1 MHDLRTLAAA
11 VADTPAL
18 VIDLNALEANAAAMT
33 AHAAASGVALRPHAK
48 THKCTTLGARQ
59 LAAGAIGLCCAKL
72 GELEVFAE
80 AGCRGLLMTSPV
92 WGAAKT
98 ARLKAL
104 AERHPGLM
112 VVCDSPDHADV
123 LASLGVP
130 LDVLIDVDVGQHR
143 TGVTSPEMAVEAAR
157 RLAAAPH
164 LRMRGV
170 QGYGGHL
177 QHVGPLADRRRAA
190 EDAAGILRGVR
201 DALVEAGFPCP
212 IVTGSGTGS
221 HALDPAFGLFTELQV
236 GSYLFDDV
244 EYAAIEQPRPLRPAL
259 FVVTQVVSA
268 NLPGQ
273 VTVDAGSKS
282 FSFDGPLPVVVHPPG
297 AAYTLA
303 GDEFGTI
310 TGAPHL
316 RPGDRVVCQVPH
328 CDPTVNLHDRYVCIR
343 DGRVEAEWPIDARG
357 RAD

>member
-1 MHDLRTLAAA
+1 MQDLGALAAA

-18 VIDLNALEANAAAMT
+18 VIDLRALEANAAAMT

-48 THKCTTLGARQ
+48 THKCTTLGTRQ
-59 LAAGAIGLCCAKL
+59 LQAGAIGLCCAKL
-72 GELEVFAE
+72 GELEIFAR
-80 AGCRGLLMTSPV
+80 AGCTGLLLTSPV
-92 WGAAKT
+92 WGAVKT

-104 AERHPGLM
+104 AEHHPGLT
-112 VVCDSPDHADV
+112 VVCDSPAHADV
-123 LASLGVP
+123 LAGLNVP
-130 LDVLIDVDVGQHR
+130 LDVVIDVDVGQHR
-143 TGVTSPEMAVEAAR
+143 TGVTSPEMAVETAR
-157 RLAAAPH
+157 RLTAGQY
-164 LRMRGV
+164 LRLRGV

-177 QHVGPLADRRRAA
+177 QHVGLLTDRRSAA
-190 EDAAGILRGVR
+190 LEAATVLRGVR

-212 IVTGSGTGS
+212 IVTGGGTGS
-221 HALDPAFGLFTELQV
+221 HALDPEFGLFTELQV

-282 FSFDGPLPVVVHPPG
+282 FSFDGPLPVVMHPPG
-297 AAYTLA
+297 AAYDLA

-310 TGAPHL
+310 TGAPDL
-316 RPGDRVVCQVPH
+316 KPGDRVVCQVPH
-328 CDPTVNLHDRYVCIR
+328 CDPTVNLHDRYVCVH
-343 DGRVEAEWPIDARG
+343 DGRIEAEWPIDARG